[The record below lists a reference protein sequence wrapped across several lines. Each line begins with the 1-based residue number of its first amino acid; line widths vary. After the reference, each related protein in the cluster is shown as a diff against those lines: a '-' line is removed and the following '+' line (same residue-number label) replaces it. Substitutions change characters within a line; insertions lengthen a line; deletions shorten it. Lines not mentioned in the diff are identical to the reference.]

1 MAESDPQVR
10 IEHVRKTG
18 GMCARGVRTWL
29 VRHGFDYAVFLR
41 DGYPASAI
49 EAVGDALGSKVA
61 AVARAE
67 QKGETS

>member
-1 MAESDPQVR
+1 MSESDPQVR

-18 GMCARGVRTWL
+18 GMCARGVRTWAQ
-29 VRHGFDYAVFLR
+29 RYGFDYMVFLR

>member
-1 MAESDPQVR
+1 
-10 IEHVRKTG
+10 
-18 GMCARGVRTWL
+18 MCARGVRAWAQ
-29 VRHGFDYAVFLR
+29 RYGFDYMVFLR

-67 QKGETS
+67 QEGKTP